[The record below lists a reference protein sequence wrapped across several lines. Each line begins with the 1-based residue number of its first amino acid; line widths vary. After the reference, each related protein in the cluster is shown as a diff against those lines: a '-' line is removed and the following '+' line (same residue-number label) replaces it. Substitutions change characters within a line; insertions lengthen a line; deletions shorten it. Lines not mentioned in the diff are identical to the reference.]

1 VDSKIPDA
9 QAAHEATMSTLLT
22 GLAGANLIYGV
33 GMVELGISFSF
44 EQMVIDNDIVKM
56 VRKVIK
62 GIDIND
68 DTLAVDV
75 IDQVGAGGNF
85 LSEEHTIKYM
95 RTEQSD
101 PKIMNRQMRYAWEAG
116 GSKDL
121 TAVAHEEALSI
132 LQNHKPE
139 PLAESVQE
147 ELKAIIAEAE
157 AEFTA
162 NKK

>member
-1 VDSKIPDA
+1 
-9 QAAHEATMSTLLT
+9 MSTLLT

-56 VRKVIK
+56 VRKVMK
-62 GIDIND
+62 GIEIND
-68 DTLAVDV
+68 ETLAVDV
-75 IDQVGAGGNF
+75 IDQVGAGGDF
-85 LSEEHTIKYM
+85 LSQEHTIKHM
-95 RTEQSD
+95 RSEQSH
-101 PKIMNRQMRYAWEAG
+101 PKIFNRQMRYAWKDK

-132 LQNHKPE
+132 LENHKPE
-139 PLAESVQE
+139 PLAESIQE

-157 AEFTA
+157 AEFA
-162 NKK
+162 VKKK